1 MFGALLISRRE
12 TMPTE
17 FEKLVE
23 DFLEEDRKL
32 NPVNSTFSGIHEYDE
47 LWDDYGP
54 EGLERYL
61 AHYADWRGKFDGATE
76 GLTPSEEIDLDYL
89 RSSFTSKEIYV
100 RELDVLGKNPLSAVN
115 TVIYTLYIM
124 LVRNYAPLADRAG
137 DIAARLEGVTSFL
150 GGAKKSLKK
159 PVELYTK
166 IVSEM
171 VESGSGFVGKVLPDA
186 LADTP
191 SGRFIADAAP
201 KAAQALEDF
210 VAYAKGLPQ
219 SPDFATGQEIFD
231 ALLAD
236 VHLLDYD
243 ADSLL
248 DFGREMFDAI
258 NGQMAELAD
267 KIEPGAEPG
276 DILAR
281 LKENHPAADE
291 VLDFYTDLM
300 NQTKRFVIDNDIV
313 TIPSKEVL
321 EVVETPEFERNT
333 LPYAAYMPP
342 APYEDDQR
350 GFFYVTPVDPS
361 APEDEIEQKLR
372 GHFRNKAIITALH
385 EGYPGHHLQ
394 ICVANAHPNPVRKET
409 GSTVFIEGW
418 ALYCEEMLR
427 EQGLY
432 TDPETVLVQK
442 RDKLW
447 RAARVI
453 IDASLHTGRMTYDE
467 AVAFLVDNVKMERV
481 NAEAEVK
488 RYSYT
493 PTQPMSYLVGEYEIY
508 KILEKYRAANPDAT
522 LKEFHDELISHGS
535 LPPPLVA
542 REMVG

>member
-1 MFGALLISRRE
+1 
-12 TMPTE
+12 MPTK

-23 DFLEEDRKL
+23 EFLEDDRKL
-32 NPVNSTFSGIHEYDE
+32 NPVNSTFEGVHDYDE
-47 LWDDYGP
+47 LWDDCGP

-61 AHYADWRGKFDGATE
+61 AHYADWRSKFDGAADDL
-76 GLTPSEEIDLDYL
+76 GPSEEIDLDYL

-100 RELDVLGKNPLSAVN
+100 RELDIFGKNPFWAVN
-115 TVIYTLYIM
+115 TVIYTFYIM
-124 LVRNYAPLADRAG
+124 LVRNYAPQADRAEN
-137 DIAARLEGVTSFL
+137 IAARLEGVPSFL
-150 GGAKKSLKK
+150 EGAKKSLKK
-159 PVELYTK
+159 PVELYTG

-171 VESGSGFVGKVLPDA
+171 VGSGSGFVGKVLPDA

-191 SGRFIADAAP
+191 SGGRIADAAP
-201 KAAQALEDF
+201 KAAQALVEF
-210 VAYAKGLPQ
+210 VAYAKRLSQ
-219 SPDFATGQEIFD
+219 SPDFATGKEMFN

-243 ADSLL
+243 ADGLL
-248 DFGREMFDAI
+248 NFGREMFDAI

-267 KIEPGAEPG
+267 KIEPGAGPG
-276 DILAR
+276 DILAK

-291 VLDFYTDLM
+291 VLEFYTDLM

-313 TIPSKEVL
+313 TLPSNEVL
-321 EVVETPEFERNT
+321 EVIETPEFERGT
-333 LPYAAYMPP
+333 IPYAAYMPP

-394 ICVANAHPNPVRKET
+394 ICVANSHPNPVRKES
-409 GSTVFIEGW
+409 GSNVFIEGW

-432 TDPETVLVQK
+432 TDDETALVQK

-453 IDASLHTGRMTYDE
+453 IDASLQTGRMTYDE
-467 AVAFLVDNVKMERV
+467 AVTFLVDNVKMERV

-508 KILEKYRAANPDAT
+508 KILEKYRVANPNAT

-535 LPPPLVA
+535 LPPALVE

>member
-1 MFGALLISRRE
+1 MSTKL
-12 TMPTE
+12 
-17 FEKLVE
+17 EKLVE
-23 DFLEEDRKL
+23 EYLEEDRKL
-32 NPVNSTFSGIHEYDE
+32 NPVSSTFEGIHDYDD

-61 AHYADWRGKFDGATE
+61 AHYVDWRGKFDGAADDLGPTE
-76 GLTPSEEIDLDYL
+76 GIDLDYL
-89 RSSFTSKEIYV
+89 RSSFTSKELYF
-100 RELDVLGKNPLSAVN
+100 RELDVLGKNPLWAVN
-115 TVIYTLYIM
+115 TVIYGLYIM
-124 LVRNYAPLADRAG
+124 LVRNYAPAAERAESVV
-137 DIAARLEGVTSFL
+137 ARLESVPAFL
-150 GGAKKSLKK
+150 EGAKKSLKG
-159 PVELYTK
+159 PVELYTN

-171 VESGSGFVGKVLPDA
+171 IDSGSGFVGTVLPEA
-186 LADTP
+186 FAGTP
-191 SGRFIADAAP
+191 SGGRIADAGP
-201 KAAQALEDF
+201 KAAQALLDF
-210 VAYAKGLPQ
+210 VAYAKGLSQ
-219 SPDFATGQEIFD
+219 SPDYAAGTEVFD
-231 ALLAD
+231 ALLTE

-243 ADSLL
+243 ADGLL
-248 DFGREMFDAI
+248 NFGREMFDAI

-267 KIEPGAEPG
+267 KIEPGAAPG

-281 LKENHPAADE
+281 LKENRPTADE
-291 VLDFYTDLM
+291 VLDFYVDLM
-300 NQTKRFVIDNDIV
+300 NQTKQFVIDNGIV
-313 TIPSKEVL
+313 TIPSNEVL
-321 EVVETPEFERNT
+321 EVVETPEFERST
-333 LPYAAYMPP
+333 IPFAAYMPP

-350 GFFYVTPVDPS
+350 GFFYVTPVDPE
-361 APEDEIEQKLR
+361 APEDEIEQKLK
-372 GHFRNKAIITALH
+372 GHFKNKALITALH

-394 ICVANAHPNPVRKET
+394 ICVANAHPNPVRKES

-432 TDPETVLVQK
+432 TDDETVLVQK

-467 AVAFLVDNVKMERV
+467 AVAFLVENVKMEPIT
-481 NAEAEVK
+481 AEAEVK

-508 KILEKYRAANPDAT
+508 KILEKYRTANPDAT

-535 LPPPLVA
+535 LPPALVG